1 MATANTAGTVPVDI
15 RTTKKHTL
23 VLNIPASLWPPPT
36 GDVQVDGLTF
46 SPKDE
51 LHVTLMGQALFD
63 EMHAQLSLR
72 VRRRLLAEARTWQ
85 WRIDRTG
92 ELRLLEHHDPT
103 QPGSPPARSIVE
115 TIDLVGAE
123 DFYRLHEQHSG
134 RQLPRPPPHVTLY
147 TLGDAGGIGVPDQA
161 SLRRLTARTLA
172 REELAAA

>member
-1 MATANTAGTVPVDI
+1 MAEAKTPATVPVDI

-23 VLNIPASLWPPPT
+23 VLNIPPSLWPLPT
-36 GDVQVDGLTF
+36 RAVQIDGETYT
-46 SPKDE
+46 PKDE
-51 LHVTLMGQALFD
+51 LHVTLLGPALFD
-63 EMHAQLSLR
+63 ELHAQLSLR
-72 VRRRLLAEARTWQ
+72 VRRRLWAEARTWQ

-92 ELRLLEHHDPT
+92 ELHLLEHFDPST
-103 QPGSPPARSIVE
+103 PGAPSARSIVE

-147 TLGDAGGIGVPDQA
+147 TLRDAGGIGVPDA
-161 SLRRLTARTLA
+161 GTLRRLTARSLT